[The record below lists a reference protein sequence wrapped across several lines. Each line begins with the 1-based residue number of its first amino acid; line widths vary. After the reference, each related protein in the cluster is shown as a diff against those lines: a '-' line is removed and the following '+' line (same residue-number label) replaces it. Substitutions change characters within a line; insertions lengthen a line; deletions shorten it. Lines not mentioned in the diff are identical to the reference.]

1 MWPGFTT
8 ICCVYDRS
16 VSAPLQM
23 RSRAEILRF
32 FAGFELVEPGLVAIP
47 AWRPDPVTSTPAD
60 DGRFWGGLV
69 GVARK
74 PG

>member
-1 MWPGFTT
+1 M
-8 ICCVYDRS
+8 YDRS
-16 VSAPLQM
+16 VSAQLRM
-23 RSRAEILRF
+23 RSRAAILRF

-47 AWRPDPVTSTPAD
+47 AWRPEPAASTPA
-60 DGRFWGGLV
+60 GRFWGGLV